1 MEVQTNTYMLICRNK
16 SVKTQLSHRK
26 KKEKK
31 KQLSFLTHLFLNKVL
46 KSTHHTH

>member
-26 KKEKK
+26 MKEKK
-31 KQLSFLTHLFLNKVL
+31 TIVLFTHLFLNKVL